1 MSQNNLST
9 NVSKENGIK
18 KVFGKIFG
26 FIRIHKILSIFIVVI
41 LVLAIIGIGIF
52 QKITAMK
59 NVMENASDMPITT
72 TLTKMDL
79 TSSISVTG
87 TIASADSR
95 SVSTTLTGTEIKEV
109 NVSVG
114 DYVNA
119 GDVIV
124 IFDSTDLEKDLE
136 SAENTAKINN
146 LKNQKTL
153 NDAAEAVTNAQE
165 NYDNQAA
172 GLQEDVNIALSN
184 YNNLSAKRDSALAEY
199 QAAQAAV
206 QKAQSELDTLKTQAE
221 TESWTTRVAEAKATL
236 DTAQAEYDKAE
247 AVSDIALTGE
257 LYDALQTAKTNYEN
271 AVAQYEMPLT
281 NAQNNLEKAKQT
293 ESQALAS
300 YQEYSSQADSAYG
313 AYYGKINT
321 QTETNEKNADQIEE
335 SEYNYTI
342 TALEQQNNRITQN
355 DQIQEVEEKLGEV
368 VVTSPISGVITSVNV
383 ESGDTYEGGAL
394 FVVQDTEH
402 FIVDA
407 TVDEYDISDISK
419 DLKAVVKTD
428 ATDDIE
434 LNGVVTFVAPAPNT
448 SNSASNTG
456 TTNTSSMSSGTS
468 SSGYEIQITLNENNE
483 RLRIGM
489 TAKTSIIL
497 ESAED
502 VYAVAYDCVKTDEE
516 GNTYIEVLNNS
527 SINNK
532 TDTESMDKNNRT
544 HTQSIDNSNKS
555 IQIVYV
561 EVGMESDYYTEIISE
576 ELYEGMQ
583 IVATESSSD
592 NTDTAGFIND
602 MQSIEGMPGGNMR
615 EDSGENM
622 RGNHGGSMPG
632 SGF

>member
-114 DYVNA
+114 NYVNA

-206 QKAQSELDTLKTQAE
+206 EKAQSELDTLKTQAE

-236 DTAQAEYDKAE
+236 DMAQAEYDKAE

-257 LYDALQTAKTNYEN
+257 LYDALQIAKTNYEN

-300 YQEYSSQADSAYG
+300 YQEYSSQADAAYG

-516 GNTYIEVLNNS
+516 GNTYVEVLNNS

-532 TDTESMDKNNRT
+532 TDTESMDKNNRI
-544 HTQSIDNSNKS
+544 HTQSMDISNKY